1 MHSGF
6 IIEIINNNEVVT
18 NLKLFVRDGL
28 VDGIEVKVFN
38 NDYDYNSLLLIAK
51 NEGFSGNGI
60 LTDNLSIDNIKI
72 VNDEMIDIVK
82 FDKIFTDK
90 KIYLNG
96 TTKYICIDVPPKSIS
111 LIQLLPDIAK

>member
-6 IIEIINNNEVVT
+6 LIEIINNNEIVT

-51 NEGFSGNGI
+51 TEGFSGNGI

-72 VNDEMIDIVK
+72 VDEESIDIVK
-82 FDKIFTDK
+82 FDKILNDK
-90 KIYLNG
+90 KIQLNG

-111 LIQLLPDIAK
+111 LIQLLPI